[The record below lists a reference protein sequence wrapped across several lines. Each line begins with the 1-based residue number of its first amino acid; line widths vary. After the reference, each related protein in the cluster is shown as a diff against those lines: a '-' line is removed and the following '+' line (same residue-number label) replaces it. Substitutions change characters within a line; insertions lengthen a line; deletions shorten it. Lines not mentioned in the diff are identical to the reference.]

1 MPASHICSWKSSCFW
16 FAGFCEWHV
25 EIGSSSVFTDAVMYC
40 VPQGWKSVSQIF
52 DWSCLHQAKVSHAEE
67 KNSVM
72 FDSPTP
78 SCTGIHTYPGKSSLA
93 QHSWLAHGDK
103 CLRDLWVYWLL
114 WGNDRFVCCM
124 VRVKRCQSV
133 LRGLWDEVG
142 YTAVLYLTAFLGEPA
157 ASGAPAAEAET
168 SECAAAAMDSAPCF
182 ELDPECT
189 CPQTSQPIHV
199 VLLFSSNCWN
209 KRQLKTINRL
219 R

>member
-133 LRGLWDEVG
+133 LRGSLGWGGLHSCIISNSLFRRACCQRRTRSRSWDKWV
-142 YTAVLYLTAFLGEPA
+142 
-157 ASGAPAAEAET
+157 
-168 SECAAAAMDSAPCF
+168 CC
-182 ELDPECT
+182 
-189 CPQTSQPIHV
+189 
-199 VLLFSSNCWN
+199 SSNGFGSMLRTRSWMYMSPDIPAHPCCSSL
-209 KRQLKTINRL
+209 QLEL
-219 R
+219 LE